1 MIFFTLPVRFYP
13 KSGYYIIA
21 MRKVCMLVVWLS
33 LCFVAAAQDSVLV
46 MGTVVNR
53 LSGEAEPYCTVHFL
67 RGADTAATVLCDE
80 EGGFF
85 LDGLPA
91 GSYGLSVTLRGM
103 TLYQADLV
111 LNSNAALSISVITDS
126 FQFRTLHEVE
136 IMAPKHDLATS
147 GLLITSPDDDRLWDF
162 MYCDWCLWSGP
173 PRQAAASNSGDPNNP
188 EGRVK
193 WGRFYRPAKGSK
205 YIGIWQILW
214 PDRVM
219 PAPKER
225 QAKEEKKESSS
236 E

>member
-1 MIFFTLPVRFYP
+1 MSKIC
-13 KSGYYIIA
+13 I
-21 MRKVCMLVVWLS
+21 LVVWLS
-33 LCFVAAAQDSVLV
+33 LCFMAGAQDSVLV

-67 RGADTAATVLCDE
+67 RGADTAATVLCDG
-80 EGGFF
+80 EGLFE

-111 LNSNAALSISVITDS
+111 LDDNALLYISVITDS
-126 FQFRTLHEVE
+126 FQLRTLREVE
-136 IMAPKHDLATS
+136 IMAPKHDLAAL

-162 MYCDWCLWSGP
+162 MYCDWCLWNGP
-173 PRQAAASNSGDPNNP
+173 PRNASASNSGDPNNP
-188 EGRVK
+188 EGSVK

-205 YIGIWQILW
+205 YARIWQILW
-214 PDRVM
+214 PDRV
-219 PAPKER
+219 PSAPKEH
-225 QAKEEKKESSS
+225 QAKEEKKEASG